1 MWHRRRLLQWMPIWG
16 LGAAL
21 LLVVVV
27 FSTPATDVA
36 LALSAALCV
45 AEHPTECLQR
55 YGRSDRRDERCEKQ
69 EPSLHEHFGYE
80 LTRWARAMSSVPW
93 VQLSLV

>member
-55 YGRSDRRDERCEKQ
+55 YGRSDRRDERKQ

-80 LTRWARAMSSVPW
+80 LTRWAGLCRASPGC
-93 VQLSLV
+93 QLSLV